1 MSSSTYPL
9 ASPSGP
15 LKVLVLFVIATLGL
29 GLSQGTARAQV
40 GVTTDSVGGCTLKNH
55 IYTCDSAAFQKAL
68 AAAKAVSV
76 EAHNADGVA
85 RSQLAEMVTSK
96 LGKTLAGPDN
106 PAELV
111 FLLVPTGEQGV
122 VDTSPGDI
130 DLGTLRVYS
139 ATTNGA
145 RGQLLWAETFSG
157 KPDLPWPVVV
167 HGLVLQFQGRFHI
180 R

>member
-1 MSSSTYPL
+1 M
-9 ASPSGP
+9 
-15 LKVLVLFVIATLGL
+15 LVI
-29 GLSQGTARAQV
+29 
-40 GVTTDSVGGCTLKNH
+40 
-55 IYTCDSAAFQKAL
+55 
-68 AAAKAVSV
+68 
-76 EAHNADGVA
+76 
-85 RSQLAEMVTSK
+85 
-96 LGKTLAGPDN
+96 PDN